1 MKREGNLYSDLY
13 NIDNIIKMTDKV
25 LSKVK
30 NKERREKF
38 LLYYYT
44 IIISI

>member
-1 MKREGNLYSDLY
+1 MKRVGNLYSDLH

-30 NKERREKF
+30 NKERRENFPKN
-38 LLYYYT
+38 L
-44 IIISI
+44 